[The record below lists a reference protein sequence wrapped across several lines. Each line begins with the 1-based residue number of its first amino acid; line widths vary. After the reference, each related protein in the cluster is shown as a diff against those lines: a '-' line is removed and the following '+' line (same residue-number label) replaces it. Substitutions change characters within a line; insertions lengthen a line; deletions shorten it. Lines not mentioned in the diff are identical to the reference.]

1 MSNITPIRVTGTFT
15 PSGTQDVNI
24 VSPDPLNVTIVAPIS
39 LISVS
44 ALAVGSATNVPDSTL
59 TTIVTY
65 TAIAATQITRIGV
78 SGTDYAKFQLFKN
91 TVLIETKRM
100 SPERSLDFI
109 FTNPLDL
116 ATSDVLEVKVTQ
128 YATGVLA
135 DYESTIYGV

>member
-1 MSNITPIRVTGTFT
+1 MSNKTPIRVTGTFT
-15 PSGTQDVNI
+15 PSGTQDVNV
-24 VSPDPLNVTIVAPIS
+24 VSPNPLPVVQVAIS
-39 LISVS
+39 P
-44 ALAVGSATNVPDSTL
+44 LAVGSALNVPANVL

-65 TAIAATQITRIGV
+65 TAVAATKITRIGV

-91 TVLIETKRM
+91 TVLIETKRT

-109 FTNPLDL
+109 FTNPLTL
-116 ATSDVLEVKVTQ
+116 AASDVLEVKVTQ

>member
-1 MSNITPIRVTGTFT
+1 MSNKTPIRVTGTFT

-24 VSPDPLNVTIVAPIS
+24 VSPNPLPVTQV
-39 LISVS
+39 SVS
-44 ALAVGSATNVPDSTL
+44 PLAVGSALNVPASTL

-65 TAIAATQITRIGV
+65 TAVAATSITRISV

-91 TVLIETKRM
+91 TILIETKRM

-109 FTNPLDL
+109 FTNPLGL
-116 ATSDVLEVKVTQ
+116 ATTDILEVKVTQ